1 MKVGLWTGFFL
12 LEEKGSD
19 NLHTVVT
26 AVQRIKT
33 AGFCCGELDERNAF
47 NLFVD
52 CTDKECVAHAE
63 VLGEL
68 DFFTQLHAPKPVAD
82 IDAQKLMEKRMIR
95 ACSIMNIKTVV
106 THPFLTE
113 AGRIEP
119 KAESLEF
126 LNRFCDQAGYEGI
139 RIALENQIYPVD
151 MDFYLA
157 QIPTLGVN
165 IDFAHAVASG
175 SDVSDMIVKYGP
187 RLYGLHV
194 ADSDGRSTDYHIMPG
209 RGIVNWPEVFGKLE
223 AVHYMGDLHLETVH
237 ERSTCPEIND
247 KTAAVIYKTVTEL
260 MGACNI

>member
-12 LEEKGSD
+12 LEEKGMD

-33 AGFCCGELDERNAF
+33 AGFCRGELDERNAF
-47 NLFVD
+47 NLFAD
-52 CTDKECVAHAE
+52 CTDKECVAYAKAI
-63 VLGEL
+63 GKL
-68 DFFTQLHAPKPVAD
+68 DFFTQLHAPKPVVD

-113 AGRIEP
+113 SGRMEP

-126 LNRFCDQAGYEGI
+126 LNRFCEQACYEGI

-151 MDFYLA
+151 MDFYLSR
-157 QIPTLGVN
+157 IPELGVN

-175 SDVSDMIVKYGP
+175 SDVPKMIVKYGP

-194 ADSDGRSTDYHIMPG
+194 ADSDGRREDYHIMPG
-209 RGIVNWPEVFGKLE
+209 RGIVNWSEVFGKLD
-223 AVHYMGDLHLETVH
+223 AVHYRGDLHLEIVH

-247 KTAAVIYKTVTEL
+247 RTAAVAYKVVSEL
-260 MGACNI
+260 MGAYNI